1 MCATLSD
8 SSLHIAERLKPRVA
22 GRIVTAVLLLGAP
35 VAAQTP
41 TAPGIPV
48 SPDVAQVRQAMMDPS
63 MVFTDTKI
71 EARQAKLLNVQRQQA
86 IVTDTEKILQLARE
100 LEADANSAR
109 PTMSIAERMH
119 KAEEIEKLAKTVRE
133 KMIYAIGAP
142 PPPNPYAAW
151 QVPR

>member
-35 VAAQTP
+35 IAAQSP
-41 TAPGIPV
+41 TAPPIPISPGIGH
-48 SPDVAQVRQAMMDPS
+48 VRLAMTDPS
-63 MVFTDTKI
+63 MFFSDTKI
-71 EARQAKLLNVQRQQA
+71 EARQAKMLNVQRQQA

-100 LEADANSAR
+100 LEADAHSAR
-109 PTMSIAERMH
+109 PTMSLAERMH

-133 KMIYAIGAP
+133 KMTYAIGAP

>member
-8 SSLHIAERLKPRVA
+8 SSLRIAERLKPRVA
-22 GRIVTAVLLLGAP
+22 CRVVTAALLLGAP
-35 VAAQTP
+35 IAAQSP
-41 TAPGIPV
+41 TAPAIPI
-48 SPDVAQVRQAMMDPS
+48 SPDVAQVRQAILDPS
-63 MVFTDTKI
+63 MVFSDTKI
-71 EARQAKLLNVQRQQA
+71 EARQAKMLNIQRQQA

-109 PTMSIAERMH
+109 PTMSVAERMH

-133 KMIYAIGAP
+133 KMTYAIGAP